1 MPNALTDLVFL
12 RRLLVGGVLFPP
24 PSALVN
30 NSFITDTILL
40 RSDRL
45 HDNHNSCTRVALLA
59 RLLAMRPSRRAS
71 PDALAGVAP
80 S

>member
-45 HDNHNSCTRVALLA
+45 RGNRNSYTRVALLA
-59 RLLAMRPSRRAS
+59 RLLGTRPSRRAS
-71 PDALAGVAP
+71 PDALVCAVL

>member
-1 MPNALTDLVFL
+1 LTDLVFL

-40 RSDRL
+40 RSDHTRG
-45 HDNHNSCTRVALLA
+45 NHNSYTRVALLA

-71 PDALAGVAP
+71 LDAPAGVAP

>member
-1 MPNALTDLVFL
+1 LTDLVFL

-30 NSFITDTILL
+30 NSFITDTTLL
-40 RSDRL
+40 H
-45 HDNHNSCTRVALLA
+45 HDHTRGNHNSYTRVVLLA

-71 PDALAGVAP
+71 PDALVCAVL